1 MVIYA
6 KPKKSKLFVCASC
19 EWIFKNNSEG
29 CPMCGFGYYSAHF
42 VYGKKAYQYFKTQHQ
57 WKERKLFNETVRL
70 EKIISD
76 NTEYKK
82 TTAINYLQ
90 L

>member
-1 MVIYA
+1 
-6 KPKKSKLFVCASC
+6 
-19 EWIFKNNSEG
+19 
-29 CPMCGFGYYSAHF
+29 MCGFGYYSAHF